1 MGTHYRGTREEV
13 TALDTFIKL
22 MRAADSLSSRLSPIL
37 ASTGLTSG
45 QFGALE
51 VLLHLGPLCQSE
63 LGRKLLRSG
72 GNITMVVDNLER
84 SGLVRRERGEDRR
97 FITLH
102 LTKEGRQ
109 LIQKI
114 FPKHLE
120 ALVREMQVLT
130 ESEQKALGRLC
141 KKLGKGS
148 DGEIRTGAGG
158 KDATPPAP
166 KEGKNDSNKHRYSTE
181 QRAIS
186 DRDPLA

>member
-1 MGTHYRGTREEV
+1 MGTHYRGSREEIN
-13 TALDTFIKL
+13 ALDTFIKL
-22 MRAADSLSSRLSPIL
+22 MRVADSLTSRLSPIL
-37 ASTGLTSG
+37 SSAGLTPG

-84 SGLVRRERGEDRR
+84 RGLVRRERGEDRR
-97 FITLH
+97 FITVH

-114 FPKHLE
+114 FPKHLD
-120 ALVREMQVLT
+120 ALVREMRVLT
-130 ESEQKALGRLC
+130 EAEQKELGRLC

-148 DGEIRTGAGG
+148 DGEIQAGEGRKEEISLPKGG
-158 KDATPPAP
+158 K
-166 KEGKNDSNKHRYSTE
+166 K
-181 QRAIS
+181 
-186 DRDPLA
+186 

>member
-13 TALDTFIKL
+13 AALDTFIKL
-22 MRAADSLSSRLSPIL
+22 MRAADSLTSRLSPIL
-37 ASTGLTSG
+37 SSAGLSPG

-72 GNITMVVDNLER
+72 GNITMVIDNLER
-84 SGLVRRERGEDRR
+84 RGLVRRERGEDRR

-130 ESEQKALGRLC
+130 ETEQKALGRLC
-141 KKLGKGS
+141 KKLGKRS
-148 DGEIRTGAGG
+148 DGEIQMGGGCKEETSLPKGG
-158 KDATPPAP
+158 K
-166 KEGKNDSNKHRYSTE
+166 K
-181 QRAIS
+181 
-186 DRDPLA
+186 

>member
-1 MGTHYRGTREEV
+1 MGTHYRGTREEI

-37 ASTGLTSG
+37 ASPGLSPG

-51 VLLHLGPLCQSE
+51 VLFHLGPLCQSE

-84 SGLVRRERGEDRR
+84 RGLVRRERGEDRR

-120 ALVREMQVLT
+120 ALLREMQVLT
-130 ESEQKALGRLC
+130 ETEQKALGRLC

-148 DGEIRTGAGG
+148 EGEIQTGAEG
-158 KDATPPAP
+158 KNERPPAP
-166 KEGKNDSNKHRYSTE
+166 TGGKK
-181 QRAIS
+181 
-186 DRDPLA
+186 